1 MQRKKKYRIILQ
13 DYDKKVII
21 ELKNLNMDYDR
32 KYDQMTYFL
41 ENNYQQYRKELKDK
55 ISKFDND
62 VKVMY
67 SQLNEEKINK
77 YSDNSDIPLMQLEN
91 LESQIN
97 SILENKVIFEQQEK
111 DLDMD
116 EAERSS
122 FDNLN
127 NLVYEYRLKM
137 DIWK

>member
-1 MQRKKKYRIILQ
+1 MEITDLLDIAEKKKYRIILQ

-62 VKVMY
+62 DKVMF
-67 SQLNEEKINK
+67 SQLN
-77 YSDNSDIPLMQLEN
+77 
-91 LESQIN
+91 
-97 SILENKVIFEQQEK
+97 
-111 DLDMD
+111 
-116 EAERSS
+116 
-122 FDNLN
+122 
-127 NLVYEYRLKM
+127 
-137 DIWK
+137 